1 MLVPLTVVKDLLD
14 TMFSV
19 GDFMVMA
26 GIGIGIS
33 TAATAVLVFILS
45 IQLRRRNS
53 IWRL

>member
-26 GIGIGIS
+26 GIGNGIS
-33 TAATAVLVFILS
+33 TAATAVLVFIF
-45 IQLRRRNS
+45 IQLPRRNS